1 MSKATPVQRKK
12 ANSDRLWLIG
22 GPIVLALLLLLMTG
36 PQILSA
42 LLPRNE
48 INARD
53 LPSDVDLKITF
64 TLSVDDLD
72 KNYFSFECTMKM
84 GIRENSTKRLDY
96 NIRVKPE
103 PVFAGSM
110 ATGVSVPFEN
120 LKDQGEYVKFS
131 QYSNGS
137 WTSERFEQYTYR
149 DNLSS
154 AYVLRANVRFPGDF
168 YQSSVVYVWFNEP
181 FYPEI
186 EVSPTS
192 SLPRGFIAFLTAPEF
207 ISPDEFYMNR
217 IEPFDRLFT
226 GKPAYDVMTFQ
237 IVIQRDSSS
246 LSLYLIYTF
255 IVLYASYE
263 VLILSH
269 LRMKALKDRLNIF
282 VGLSIASVAFLWSIR
297 QVANIAS
304 WSEDV
309 LIVMLGASITIE
321 VINAYKEKRNARATP
336 IHKGPLEAP
345 T

>member
-1 MSKATPVQRKK
+1 MSKATPVRRKM
-12 ANSDRLWLIG
+12 ANSERLWLIG
-22 GPIVLALLLLLMTG
+22 GPICLMLLFLLMTG
-36 PQILSA
+36 PQMLNALS
-42 LLPRNE
+42 PRSQ
-48 INARD
+48 INALG
-53 LPSDVDLKITF
+53 LPPDVDLEITL

-72 KNYFSFECTMKM
+72 KNYFSFPCVMKM
-84 GIRENSTKRLDY
+84 GIRENSTRKLDY

-120 LKDQGEYVKFS
+120 LRHEGQYIGFS
-131 QYSNGS
+131 ADYKES
-137 WTSERFEQYTYR
+137 WRYEQYTYAV
-149 DNLSS
+149 NLSS
-154 AYVLRANVRFPGDF
+154 AYVLRANARFPGDF
-168 YQSSVVYVWFNEP
+168 YQSSIVYVWFNEP

-186 EVSPTS
+186 KLSPTS

-237 IVIQRDSSS
+237 IVVQRDSSS
-246 LSLYLIYTF
+246 LWLYSIYTF
-255 IVLYASYE
+255 ILLYASYE
-263 VLILSH
+263 VLVLSH
-269 LRMKALKDRLNIF
+269 LRMKELKDRLNIF

-304 WSEDV
+304 WSEVV
-309 LIVMLGASITIE
+309 LIVMLGASITME
-321 VINAYKEKRNARATP
+321 VINAYKEKRNARITRVRKGSPETP
-336 IHKGPLEAP
+336 

>member
-1 MSKATPVQRKK
+1 MSKATLIQRKK
-12 ANSDRLWLIG
+12 ANSDRFWLIG
-22 GPIVLALLLLLMTG
+22 GPIVLVLLLLLMTG

-48 INARD
+48 INAKD

-64 TLSVDDLD
+64 TLLVDDLD
-72 KNYFSFECTMKM
+72 KNYFSFECAMRM
-84 GIRENSTKRLDY
+84 GIRENSTRRLDY

-120 LKDQGEYVKFS
+120 LKDQGECVKFS

-137 WTSERFEQYTYR
+137 WTSERFEQYTYS

-154 AYVLRANVRFPGDF
+154 AYVLRANARFPGDF

-186 EVSPTS
+186 EVSPMS
-192 SLPRGFIAFLTAPEF
+192 SLPRGFIAFLTAPDF
-207 ISPDEFYMNR
+207 ISPDEFYINR
-217 IEPFDRLFT
+217 IEPLHRLFT
-226 GKPAYDVMTFQ
+226 GKPAYDIMTFQ

-246 LSLYLIYTF
+246 LWLYLVYTF

-269 LRMKALKDRLNIF
+269 LRMKVLKDRLNIF

-304 WSEDV
+304 WSEVV

-336 IHKGPLEAP
+336 IRKGPLETP